1 MVSNKQF
8 VPVSADELL
17 ARANLCVKLMEVIDE
32 VTRAS
37 EFIKDGGYWD
47 AYRMTSKI
55 EFMVAEVSAD
65 LHNIDIAMGEEGKP

>member
-1 MVSNKQF
+1 MVSDKQF

-37 EFIKDGGYWD
+37 ELIKDGSYWD

-65 LHNIDIAMGEEGKP
+65 LHGIDIALGEQT